1 MEAAR
6 AAGRDAP
13 AGEPATLISAGDIAR
28 PIESD
33 RRGPAPAAI
42 EETVMATP
50 TTVEEYLGTLTG
62 DRRAAVETLRRTI
75 REAAP
80 EATETIAY
88 SMPAFRS
95 HGGQFLVSYAA
106 YKNHY
111 SLFPASGAVV
121 EALGD
126 ELAPYLAGKGT
137 IQFPARSPIPVELV
151 RKIVAVRVRENAAHR
166 A

>member
-1 MEAAR
+1 
-6 AAGRDAP
+6 
-13 AGEPATLISAGDIAR
+13 
-28 PIESD
+28 
-33 RRGPAPAAI
+33 
-42 EETVMATP
+42 MATP
-50 TTVEEYLGTLTG
+50 TTVEEYLDTLTG

-95 HGGQFLVSYAA
+95 HSGQFLVSYAA

-121 EALGD
+121 EALGV
-126 ELAPYLAGKGT
+126 ELTPYLAGKGT
-137 IQFPARSPIPVELV
+137 IQFPADRPIPLATVGKV
-151 RKIVAVRVRENAAHR
+151 VAVRVTENAAR
-166 A
+166 RDKGSR